1 MQRER
6 EGARARAI
14 LRDRQMDRQSHRGL
28 GEEVLYVCT
37 HVYTHE
43 YINIS
48 IYICILVYVSYKH
61 DLSTGRNSTPCVCA
75 ATMPTVTVVTNV
87 DLAKADAVKLVGAV
101 TDCLYPIVGC
111 PAGYVHVH
119 VLAGQPVSFGGG
131 DCVTPCC
138 QTRIVMAG
146 DCSR

>member
-1 MQRER
+1 
-6 EGARARAI
+6 
-14 LRDRQMDRQSHRGL
+14 
-28 GEEVLYVCT
+28 
-37 HVYTHE
+37 
-43 YINIS
+43 
-48 IYICILVYVSYKH
+48 
-61 DLSTGRNSTPCVCA
+61 
-75 ATMPTVTVVTNV
+75 MPTVTVVTNV

-146 DCSR
+146 DCSRELRSEMAAKLQPVLDAALQGLNSAKTQILFEKTSPEYIAIGAVLLQ